1 MPGLFD
7 LFRRGRRE
15 HPYCTCI
22 VPAAGSARRM
32 EGKDKLMEPV
42 GGLPIIQRTL
52 MALEEC
58 PYIDEIIVVTRED
71 LIVPIGALCVEKRLL
86 KIKNIIRGGETR
98 MESVWLGIQA
108 ANPDT
113 ELLAIHDG
121 ARPFPTQKLLAEVLK
136 KGAETG
142 AAAPAVPV
150 KDTVKRAKGGVV
162 QETLDRSTLFAV
174 QTPQVFEYGLLK
186 GAMSKAIQENWQVTD
201 DCSVVEGIGMSVT
214 LTQGEDQNIKVTTPI
229 DLVTGEA
236 IAACRESE

>member
-1 MPGLFD
+1 MSGLFD
-7 LFRRGRRE
+7 LFRKSKRE
-15 HPYCTCI
+15 HPFCTCI

-71 LIVPIGALCVEKRLL
+71 LIIPIGSLCVEKRLV

-98 MESVWLGIQA
+98 TESVWLGIQA
-108 ANPDT
+108 ASPET
-113 ELLAIHDG
+113 ELLAVHDG
-121 ARPFPTQKLLAEVLK
+121 ARPFPSQKLLKEVLL

-150 KDTVKRAKGGVV
+150 KDTIKRAEGGVV
-162 QETLDRSTLFAV
+162 RETLDRSTIFAI

-186 GAMSKAIQENWQVTD
+186 GAMSKAMEEGWEVTD
-201 DCSVVEGIGMSVT
+201 DCSVVEKIGMSVT

-236 IAACRESE
+236 IASCQASE

>member
-7 LFRRGRRE
+7 LFRRGKRE
-15 HPYCTCI
+15 RPYCTCI

-32 EGKDKLMEPV
+32 EGKDKLLEPV

-52 MALEEC
+52 MVLEAC

-86 KIKNIIRGGETR
+86 KIKNVVRGGETR

-113 ELLAIHDG
+113 QLLAIHDG
-121 ARPFPTQKLLAEVLK
+121 ARPFLTQQLLKEVLQ

-150 KDTVKRAKGGVV
+150 KDTVKRAEGGVV
-162 QETLDRSTLFAV
+162 RETLDRNTLFAV

-186 GAMSKAIQENWQVTD
+186 GAMSKAIQEHWEVTD
-201 DCSVVEGIGMSVT
+201 DCSVVERIGMSVT
-214 LTQGEDQNIKVTTPI
+214 LTQGAYENIKVTTPI
-229 DLVTGEA
+229 DLVTGEG
-236 IAACRESE
+236 ISACQELE

>member
-1 MPGLFD
+1 MPGIFD
-7 LFRRGRRE
+7 FLRRAKAD

-22 VPAAGSARRM
+22 VPAAGSATRM
-32 EGKDKLMEPV
+32 EGKDKLMEQV

-71 LIVPIGALCVEKRLL
+71 LIVPIGSLCVEKRLV
-86 KIKNIIRGGETR
+86 KITNVIRGGDTR
-98 MESVWLGIQA
+98 TESVWLGIQA
-108 ANPDT
+108 VNPKT
-113 ELLAIHDG
+113 KLLAIHDG
-121 ARPFPTQKLLAEVLK
+121 ARPFPSQRLLAEVLK

-150 KDTVKRAKGGVV
+150 KDTVKKATGGVV
-162 QETLDRSTLFAV
+162 TETLDRSTLFAI

-186 GAMSKAIQENWQVTD
+186 GAMSQAMEEKWEVTD
-201 DCSVVEGIGMSVT
+201 DCSVVERLGMPVT
-214 LTQGEDQNIKVTTPI
+214 LTKGEDWNIKVTTPI

-236 IAACRESE
+236 IAQCQTSE